1 MARPSKTGVKGLH
14 RDKRGRYCIDFR
26 FRDPETKQVRRYTED
41 LPIGITAAA
50 AKERARQALNAAY
63 AGSLRDRDEE
73 PRRLH
78 AALEEYL
85 TWCRTNRPNTYADR
99 RYLVDAIKRHM
110 GNPWLQDLNA
120 FAVERFKRD
129 RASDGVTQATV
140 NRAVGMFK
148 HFVGLAAAWGWIT
161 DRTAKSVRGVK
172 LFKEPPGRVRYLTG
186 DEQEQLL
193 AGLRDDVRP
202 IAVTALLTGMRL
214 GEIVNLTKNAVDLDG
229 RLITLTKTKNNRVRR
244 VPIHDDLVPLL
255 RAAMERSIG
264 PFVFTNLAGRPH
276 SHQATVVFR
285 ETVRK
290 LGIQDLRF
298 HDLRHDFA
306 TKLRRRG
313 VGLDVIA
320 QLLGH
325 TTLAMTQRYAHIGL
339 ESLRDA
345 VDQLDGGIGEAERP
359 SRPSNTRPGATG
371 VVIPLRPSEK

>member
-41 LPIGITAAA
+41 LPLGITAAA

-63 AGSLRDRDEE
+63 AGSLRERDQQ

-78 AALEEYL
+78 DALEEYL

-120 FAVERFKRD
+120 FAVERFKRE
-129 RASDGVTQATV
+129 RAGDGVTHATV

-148 HFVGLAAAWGWIT
+148 HFVGLAAAWGWIA
-161 DRTAKSVRGVK
+161 DRTGKSVRGVK
-172 LFKEPPGRVRYLTG
+172 LFKEPPGRVRYLTD
-186 DEQEQLL
+186 DEQQQLL

-202 IAVTALLTGMRL
+202 IVVTALLTGMRL
-214 GEIVNLTKNAVDLDG
+214 GEIVSLTKSAVDLDA

-244 VPIHDDLVPLL
+244 VPIHDDLVTLL

-264 PFVFTNLAGRPH
+264 PYVFTNLAGRSH

-298 HDLRHDFA
+298 HDLRHVPDVNYISSS
-306 TKLRRRG
+306 TTITSPHRPPRLSGRG
-313 VGLDVIA
+313 SWSWSG
-320 QLLGH
+320 
-325 TTLAMTQRYAHIGL
+325 
-339 ESLRDA
+339 
-345 VDQLDGGIGEAERP
+345 
-359 SRPSNTRPGATG
+359 
-371 VVIPLRPSEK
+371 